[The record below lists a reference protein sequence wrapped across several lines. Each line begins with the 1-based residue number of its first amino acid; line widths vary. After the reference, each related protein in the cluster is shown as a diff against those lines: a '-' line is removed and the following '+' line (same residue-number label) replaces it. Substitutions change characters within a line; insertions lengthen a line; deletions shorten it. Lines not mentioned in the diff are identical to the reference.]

1 MKPVY
6 LTIAG
11 LLSSVVFSQQLNV
24 NADLRARLENRNGY
38 STLKP
43 FNEKAATF
51 TSQRTRISFDYSHNH
66 LKLVASPQNVRTWGD
81 VLTNSKNDTGINFH
95 EAYGEVKL
103 NDKLSFKI
111 GRQEIAYDDH
121 RIFGSIDWTMQ
132 AKSHDAFLFK
142 ITSSSKQIIH
152 LGLAYNA
159 NKETNFK
166 ENYVP
171 SQYKS
176 LQYAWYNGT
185 FKNLNLSLLILN
197 NGMPYLINGE
207 EKIDY
212 SQTFGPRFVFK
223 KGNWNIDGATYLQTG
238 KINTNRV
245 MANYFTTNI
254 NYKFVPSFLA
264 GLGFEY
270 ISGKDQDD
278 TSSDIK
284 SFNPLYGTNHKFNGY
299 MDYFYV
305 GNHINT
311 VGLTDFYLNLQYEK
325 DKFSARLSPH
335 YFLSSANIYQ
345 LGEKKD
351 NYLGTEIDFTASY
364 KLFENITL
372 DGGFSQIFATTS
384 MEIIKG
390 GNKNNGNNWGFL
402 SIKINPNLFYS
413 NFKTQN

>member
-11 LLSSVVFSQQLNV
+11 LFSSLVFSQQFNV

-38 STLKP
+38 ATLKP
-43 FNEKAATF
+43 YNEKAASF
-51 TSQRTRISFDYSHNH
+51 ISQRTRIIFDYNYNH
-66 LKLVASPQNVRTWGD
+66 IKLVASPQNVRTWGD
-81 VLTNSKNDTGINFH
+81 VLTNSKSDTGINFH
-95 EAYGEVKL
+95 EAYGEIKL
-103 NDKLSFKI
+103 SEKLSFKL

-132 AKSHDAFLFK
+132 AKSHDALLFK
-142 ITSSSKQIIH
+142 ITPTTKQIIH
-152 LGLAYNA
+152 LGIAYNA
-159 NKETNFK
+159 NKESNFK
-166 ENYVP
+166 ENYIP

-185 FKNLNLSLLILN
+185 FNNLNLSLLILN
-197 NGMPYLINGE
+197 NGMPYWINGE

-212 SQTFGPRFVFK
+212 SQTFGPRFIFK
-223 KGNWNIDGATYLQTG
+223 KDHLSIDGATYFQTG
-238 KINTNRV
+238 KINTNHI
-245 MANYFTTNI
+245 MSSYFSANL
-254 NYKFVPSFLA
+254 NYKFIQSFLA

-270 ISGKDQDD
+270 LSGKNQDD

-305 GNHINT
+305 GNHLNN
-311 VGLTDFYLNLQYEK
+311 VGLTDLYLNFQYEK
-325 DKFSARLSPH
+325 DKFSVRFSPH

-351 NYLGTEIDFTASY
+351 PYLGTEIDFTASY
-364 KLFENITL
+364 KLFENVTI
-372 DGGFSQIFATTS
+372 DGGFSQMFATKS
-384 MEIIKG
+384 MEILKA
-390 GNKNNGNNWGFL
+390 GNKNNGNNWFFL
-402 SIKINPNLFYS
+402 AVKINPNLFNSTSKNYP
-413 NFKTQN
+413 